1 MSDSIQKPQRSLWDR
16 EPADIQNT
24 PPIYQ
29 TQDYDTK
36 VPPPVYMA
44 NDKKGDQGE
53 VVYVEHQQPEK
64 KPQQPEKKH
73 NEDDLALG
81 CGAGCL
87 AAVCCCGCLVM

>member
-1 MSDSIQKPQRSLWDR
+1 MDESIKKPQRSLWDR

-44 NDKKGDQGE
+44 NDGKRDQPE
-53 VVYVEHQQPEK
+53 VVYVEERPMEK
-64 KPQQPEKKH
+64 AGQVEKKH
-73 NEDDLALG
+73 NDDDLALG

-87 AAVCCCGCLVM
+87 AAVCCCGCVVM